1 MLSSAE
7 VQTIAEELFAQ
18 HERKEPFVPF
28 PDRVPTMDDACKIQ
42 DAHVALLTKRLSTT
56 VAGYKV
62 ALTSK
67 STRDWLKIDEPCIGQ
82 VLGNRIHQSP
92 HTVHL
97 TDYVRFSMETE
108 ICCVMDKDMAGD
120 CTIED
125 VRNNLRSI
133 HTSYELVEDRGADL
147 TRLDAHSLV
156 SDNSWNGGIVIGPA
170 ADKTLEMENRSG
182 RLRINGQVTKEGN
195 TRDTMGGSPFAVM
208 AWLIGH
214 LGRRGKVLKAGM
226 PVITG
231 SIIETQFPVAG
242 DMLSFEVDGMPA
254 CELRVVT

>member
-1 MLSSAE
+1 MLNEAE

-18 HERKEPFVPF
+18 HERREPFVPF
-28 PDRVPTMDDACKIQ
+28 PNRVPTMDDACKIQ
-42 DAHVALLTKRLSTT
+42 DAHVALLTSRLGTT

-82 VLGNRIHQSP
+82 VLGNRIHHSP
-92 HTVHL
+92 YTVRL
-97 TDYVRFSMETE
+97 SEYVRFSMETE
-108 ICCVMDKDMAGD
+108 ICCIMDTDMAGD
-120 CTIED
+120 CTVDD
-125 VRNNLRSI
+125 VRRNLRSI
-133 HTSYELVEDRGADL
+133 HTSYELVEDRAADL

-170 ADKTLEMENRSG
+170 ADKTLDLENRAG
-182 RLRINGQVTKEGN
+182 RLRVNGKITKEGT
-195 TRDTMGGSPFAVM
+195 TRDTMGGNPLFVM
-208 AWLIGH
+208 AWLIGQ
-214 LGRRGKVLKAGM
+214 LGKHGKVLKAGM

-242 DMLSFEVDGMPA
+242 DVLVFEVDGMPP
-254 CELRVVT
+254 CELRVAE

>member
-42 DAHVALLTKRLSTT
+42 DAHVALLTKRLNTT

-170 ADKTLEMENRSG
+170 VDLPAGLELNGIAGNLKRDGKPDGSGKTDDPLG
-182 RLRINGQVTKEGN
+182 AL
-195 TRDTMGGSPFAVM
+195 
-208 AWLIGH
+208 AWLAN
-214 LGRRGKVLKAGM
+214 LAAEQGRPMTAGM
-226 PVITG
+226 VVITG
-231 SIIETQFPVAG
+231 SVITTLDVAPG
-242 DMLSFEVDGMPA
+242 ERLDFTLEGVGSTAMTAV
-254 CELRVVT
+254 

>member
-18 HERKEPFVPF
+18 HERREPFVPF
-28 PDRVPTMDDACKIQ
+28 PDRVPTMDDACRVQ
-42 DAHVALLTKRLSTT
+42 DAHVALLTKRFGTA

-82 VLGNRIHQSP
+82 VLGNRIHRSP
-92 HTVHL
+92 YTVPL
-97 TDYVRFSMETE
+97 SEYVRFSMETE
-108 ICCVMDKDMAGD
+108 ICCVMDTDMAGD
-120 CTIED
+120 CTLED
-125 VRNNLRSI
+125 VRRNLRSI
-133 HTSYELVEDRGADL
+133 HTSYELVEDRAADL

-156 SDNSWNGGIVIGPA
+156 SDNSWNGGIVIGPP
-170 ADKTLEMENRSG
+170 ADTTLDMENRSG
-182 RLRINGQVTKEGN
+182 RLRINGQVVKEGN

-214 LGRRGKVLKAGM
+214 LGKHGKVLKAGM

-242 DMLSFEVDGMPA
+242 DVLSFEVDGMPP
-254 CELRVVT
+254 CELRVAD

>member
-7 VQTIAEELFAQ
+7 VQTIPEELFAQ
-18 HERKEPFVPF
+18 HERKEMFVPF

-42 DAHVALLTKRLSTT
+42 DAHVALLTGRLGTT

-92 HTVHL
+92 HTVRL
-97 TDYVRFSMETE
+97 PDYVRFSMETE

-156 SDNSWNGGIVIGPA
+156 SDNSWNGGIFIGP
-170 ADKTLEMENRSG
+170 
-182 RLRINGQVTKEGN
+182 
-195 TRDTMGGSPFAVM
+195 
-208 AWLIGH
+208 
-214 LGRRGKVLKAGM
+214 
-226 PVITG
+226 
-231 SIIETQFPVAG
+231 
-242 DMLSFEVDGMPA
+242 
-254 CELRVVT
+254 

>member
-18 HERKEPFVPF
+18 HEHREPFVPF
-28 PDRVPTMDDACKIQ
+28 PDRVPTMDDACRIQ
-42 DAHVALLTKRLSTT
+42 DAHVALLTKRFGTE

-82 VLGNRIHQSP
+82 VLGNRIHHSP
-92 HTVHL
+92 CTVRL
-97 TDYVRFSMETE
+97 SDYVRFSMETE
-108 ICCVMDKDMAGD
+108 ICCIMDKDMAGE
-120 CTIED
+120 CTVDD
-125 VRNNLRSI
+125 VRKNLRSI
-133 HTSYELVEDRGADL
+133 HTSYELVEDRAADL

-156 SDNSWNGGIVIGPA
+156 SDNSWNGGIVIGPP
-170 ADKTLEMENRSG
+170 ADTTLDLENRDG
-182 RLRINGQVTKEGN
+182 RLRVNGQITKEGN
-195 TRDTMGGSPFAVM
+195 TRDTMGGSPLAVM

-214 LGRRGKVLKAGM
+214 LGKRGKILKAGM

-242 DMLSFEVDGMPA
+242 DVLVFEVDGMPP
-254 CELRVVT
+254 CELRVVE

>member
-1 MLSSAE
+1 MLNSAE

-18 HERKEPFVPF
+18 HERREPFVPF
-28 PDRVPTMDDACKIQ
+28 PDRVPTMDDACRIQ
-42 DAHVALLTKRLSTT
+42 DAHVALLTKHFGTE
-56 VAGYKV
+56 VAGFKV

-82 VLGNRIHQSP
+82 VLGNRIHRSP
-92 HTVHL
+92 YTVPL
-97 TDYVRFSMETE
+97 SEYVRFSMETE

-120 CTIED
+120 CTIDE
-125 VRNNLRSI
+125 VRKNLRSI
-133 HTSYELVEDRGADL
+133 HTSYELVEDRAADL

-156 SDNSWNGGIVIGPA
+156 SDNSWNGGIVIGPV
-170 ADKTLEMENRSG
+170 ADKTLDMENRSG
-182 RLRINGQVTKEGN
+182 RLRINGQVVKEGN

-214 LGRRGKVLKAGM
+214 LGKHGKVLKAGM

-242 DMLSFEVDGMPA
+242 DVLSFEVDGMPP
-254 CELRVVT
+254 CELRVAD